1 MVARAHMQTAAVR
14 MTLELLAIIVGAE
27 VIVMF
32 VLPVLAPGI
41 SGWQEALLDAVLLAS
56 LTTPFLVWRARSLF
70 VVISSD
76 GASDRSESRN
86 FNRLWSVAVFG
97 VGAVLAW
104 AAAWGVHTNELS
116 AAHVRFDRAAGQIEE
131 AIQIRVERAV
141 HGFKGLRSTMTTL
154 NRELTPQEFRTWVT
168 SRFSQGEL
176 PGIRGIGFIKH
187 VLRSDLDA
195 WSANEG
201 RQQGATGFTVRTMGS
216 APDLYVISRIEPIE
230 NNRKAWGYDVGSE
243 SIRRAGIEEAI
254 RTGEITLTRR
264 IILVQDGKKR
274 PGFLLYMPMYK
285 PGAPLA
291 TSQDRKDALIGVIYA
306 PIVVEEFLDGI
317 GADQAD
323 VLRYGV
329 YDSSEP
335 SKDKL
340 LAGALIDG
348 EVNKNTHLRRHF
360 FMYMGGQALTLAVE
374 ASPTFE
380 TVYGRSGPL
389 WVGLLGTVL
398 SAVLA
403 LATWLLRSGQGR
415 AEALAEA
422 MTHDLQYAKR
432 AAETAL
438 RESEALL
445 ATLDRF
451 STVCITTPDG
461 TLVHVNDIYCRLSGY
476 ERSELLGNNPRLL
489 TSGEHDGFFWIEVW
503 QSLLH
508 GVPWTGPVCNRSKS
522 GQLYW
527 VQTVI
532 APIKQADGTVDRY
545 ISFGYDITAS
555 KQTQDEMNA
564 NAERYNLAIDG
575 GNDGLWDW
583 MNVHAQEE
591 WWSPQFYR
599 LLGYQPNEISAD
611 LVTFDAMLHP
621 DHQQSTFV
629 ALEDA
634 LRNNKPFD
642 LEYMLRTKSGE
653 YRWFR
658 SQAKVY
664 FDDFGAATRMAGS
677 IQDIHDRK
685 MAQAKIKE
693 HSEQMGAIFSLSPD
707 GFVSFDAQGKVAY
720 ASPAFDSLTGL
731 PDGWAIG
738 LSEAVFSDRF
748 FQQAVP
754 GQLVRSITD
763 IRQQAGRVVLEMK
776 PPAKRMLE
784 VRLSRG
790 QGTAVSQVLAI
801 RDVTHETEVD
811 QMKSAFLSMAA
822 HELRTPM
829 ASIYGFTELLLT
841 RELKPEKQKDLL
853 GRIYRQSETMS
864 GIINELLDLARIE
877 SRQGKDFTLGA
888 EDLSDLVAEVIQD
901 FKTPDG
907 REAPVVELV
916 GGESMVWV
924 DRKKMQQA
932 VLNVLSNAYKYS
944 PKGGDVHVRF
954 VSRFVETQSQLGIE
968 IIDHGIGLSPDQ
980 LARVGERF
988 YRADK
993 SGNIPGTGL
1002 GVTIVKEILELM
1014 GGGMDL
1020 RSELGQGT
1028 QVTLWVPQMVLNR
1041 VQPVMTEMA

>member
-1 MVARAHMQTAAVR
+1 MAGLGLLQAAAVR
-14 MTLELLAIIVGAE
+14 MALELVGIIVAAE
-27 VIVMF
+27 VAVMF
-32 VLPVLAPGI
+32 LLPAIAPSVG
-41 SGWQEALLDAVLLAS
+41 GWQEAVLDATLLAC
-56 LTTPFLVWRARSLF
+56 LATPLIVWRARSLF
-70 VVISSD
+70 SET
-76 GASDRSESRN
+76 GLRPAAPQEKASHFSTM
-86 FNRLWSVAVFG
+86 WSGAVFVVG
-97 VGAVLAW
+97 VVLAW
-104 AAAWGVHTNELS
+104 GAAWGVHTNELD
-116 AAHVRFDRAAGQIEE
+116 AAQVRFDRASGQIESSIE
-131 AIQIRVERAV
+131 IRVERAV
-141 HGFKGLRSTMTTL
+141 HAFKGLRSMMTTV

-168 SRFSQGEL
+168 SRFKQSEL
-176 PGIRGIGFIKH
+176 PGIRGVGFIKR
-187 VLRSDLDA
+187 VMRSDLDRWVEHERA
-195 WSANEG
+195 
-201 RQQGATGFTVRTMGS
+201 QGANGFEVQTAGDAS
-216 APDLYVISRIEPIE
+216 DLYVICRIEPIE
-230 NNRKAWGYDVGSE
+230 NNRKAWGFDVGSE
-243 SIRRAGIEEAI
+243 AARRKGIEEAI
-254 RTGEITLTRR
+254 RTGEVTLTRR

-274 PGFLLYMPMYK
+274 PGFLLYMPIYK
-285 PGAPLA
+285 PGAPLSS
-291 TSQDRKDALIGVIYA
+291 TQDRIDNLMGVIYA
-306 PIVVEEFLDGI
+306 PLVVEEFLDGI
-317 GADQAD
+317 GQDQAD
-323 VLRYGV
+323 VLHYGV
-329 YDSSEP
+329 YDSP
-335 SKDKL
+335 VPGKDSL
-340 LAGALIDG
+340 LAGALVTG
-348 EVNKNTHLRRHF
+348 TVAKHVQLRRHY
-360 FMYMGGQALTLAVE
+360 FMYVGGQALTLAVE

-389 WVGLLGTVL
+389 WVGVLGTVL

-403 LATWLLRSGQGR
+403 LAVWLLRSGRGR
-415 AEALAEA
+415 AEALADA
-422 MTHDLQYAKR
+422 MTHDLQEAKR
-432 AAETAL
+432 SAETAL
-438 RESEALL
+438 RESDALL

-451 STVCITTPDG
+451 STVCVTQPDG
-461 TLVHVNDIYCRLSGY
+461 TLVHVNDIYCQLSGY
-476 ERSELLGNNPRLL
+476 ERSELLGQNPRLL
-489 TSGEHDGFFWIEVW
+489 TSGLHDSFFWVDVW
-503 QSLLH
+503 RSLLH
-508 GVPWTGPVCNRSKS
+508 GTPWTGQVCNRSKS

-532 APIKQADGTVDRY
+532 APIKQADGTVDKY
-545 ISFGYDITAS
+545 ISFGYDITEA

-621 DHQQSTFV
+621 DHQQSTFA

-642 LEYMLRTKSGE
+642 LEYLLRTKSGE

-658 SQAKVY
+658 SRAKVY
-664 FDDFGAATRMAGS
+664 FDEFGAATRMAGS

-720 ASPAFDSLTGL
+720 ASPAFDNLTGL
-731 PDGWAIG
+731 PDGWSVG
-738 LSEAVFSDRF
+738 MTEAEFSDGL
-748 FQQAVP
+748 FQLAVP
-754 GQLVRSITD
+754 GQLVQSITD
-763 IRQQAGRVVLEMK
+763 IRQHAGRVVLEMK

-790 QGTAVSQVLAI
+790 QGAAVSQVLAI

-907 REAPVVELV
+907 RDAPVVDAVV
-916 GGESMVWV
+916 GDAMVWV

-944 PKGGDVHVRF
+944 PQGGDVNVRF
-954 VSRFVETQSQLGIE
+954 LNRMVEGRALLGIQ
-968 IIDHGIGLSPDQ
+968 ICDHGIGLSPEQ

-1014 GGGMDL
+1014 GGTIEL
-1020 RSELGQGT
+1020 SSEFGQGT

-1041 VQPVMTEMA
+1041 VQPVMTEIA

>member
-1 MVARAHMQTAAVR
+1 MPGLGLLQAAAVR
-14 MTLELLAIIVGAE
+14 MALELVGIIVGAE
-27 VIVMF
+27 MAVMF
-32 VLPVLAPGI
+32 LLPIIAPGV
-41 SGWQEALLDAVLLAS
+41 SGWQEAVLDATLLACLAS
-56 LTTPFLVWRARSLF
+56 PLVVWRARILFADANLRLAPAEARSRRFSAWGAVVTF
-70 VVISSD
+70 VV
-76 GASDRSESRN
+76 GA
-86 FNRLWSVAVFG
+86 L
-97 VGAVLAW
+97 LAW
-104 AAAWGVHTNELS
+104 LAAWVVHTNEL
-116 AAHVRFDRAAGQIEE
+116 AGAQVRFDRASGQIED
-131 AIQIRVERAV
+131 AIQIRFERAV
-141 HGFKGLRSTMTTL
+141 HAFQGVRSTMTTM
-154 NRELTPQEFRTWVT
+154 NRELTREEFRTWVIT
-168 SRFSQGEL
+168 RFKDDDM
-176 PGIRGIGFIKH
+176 PGIRGLGFIKR
-187 VLRSDLDA
+187 VMRSDLDHWVDEEQA
-195 WSANEG
+195 H
-201 RQQGATGFTVRTMGS
+201 GAGGFAVKTTGDAS
-216 APDLYVISRIEPIE
+216 DLYVISRIEPIE
-230 NNRKAWGYDVGSE
+230 NNRQAWGFDVGSE
-243 SIRRAGIEEAI
+243 AARRNAIEEAI
-254 RTGEITLTRR
+254 RTGAVTLTRR
-264 IILVQDGKKR
+264 ITLVQDGKKR

-285 PGAPLA
+285 PGAALLTA
-291 TSQDRKDALIGVIYA
+291 QDRRENLMGVIYA
-306 PIVVEEFLDGI
+306 PLVVEEFLDGI
-317 GADQAD
+317 GKDQAE
-323 VLRYGV
+323 VLRFGV
-329 YDSSEP
+329 YDSP
-335 SKDKL
+335 QPDKASL
-340 LAGALIDG
+340 LAGALVTG
-348 EVNKNTHLRRHF
+348 EVTKGSQLRRHY
-360 FMYMGGQALTLAVE
+360 FMYLGGQALTLAVE

-389 WVGLLGTVL
+389 WVGVLGTVL
-398 SAVLA
+398 SAVLS
-403 LATWLLRSGQGR
+403 LAIWLLTSGRGR
-415 AEALAEA
+415 AEALADA
-422 MTHDLQYAKR
+422 MTHDLKAAKQD
-432 AAETAL
+432 AERAL

-451 STVCITTPDG
+451 STVCVTKPDG
-461 TLVHVNDIYCRLSGY
+461 TLAHVNDIYCQLSGY
-476 ERSELLGNNPRLL
+476 SREELLGNNPRML
-489 TSGEHDGFFWIEVW
+489 TSGQHDSFFWVDVW
-503 QSLLH
+503 RSLLH
-508 GVPWTGPVCNRSKS
+508 GIPWTGQVCNKSKS
-522 GQLYW
+522 GKRYW
-527 VQTVI
+527 IQTVI
-532 APIKQADGTVDRY
+532 APIKQADGTVDKY
-545 ISFGYDITAS
+545 ISFGYDITES

-621 DHQQSTFV
+621 DHQQSTFA

-642 LEYMLRTKSGE
+642 LEYLLRTKSGE

-658 SQAKVY
+658 SRAKVY

-707 GFVSFDAQGKVAY
+707 GFVSFDAQGNVAY

-731 PDGWAIG
+731 PDGWAIDM
-738 LSEAVFSDRF
+738 SETAFSDRF

-754 GQLVRSITD
+754 GQLVQSITD

-907 REAPVVELV
+907 REAPVVEPV
-916 GGESMVWV
+916 EGESMVWV

-954 VSRFVETQSQLGIE
+954 LSRTVDGRALLGIQ
-968 IIDHGIGLSPDQ
+968 ICDHGIGLSPEQ

-1014 GGGMDL
+1014 GGAIEL
-1020 RSELGQGT
+1020 ASEFGQGT
-1028 QVTLWVPQMVLNR
+1028 QVTLWVPQLVLSR
-1041 VQPVMTEMA
+1041 LQPAMTDIA

>member
-1 MVARAHMQTAAVR
+1 MAGVGLLQAAAVR
-14 MTLELLAIIVGAE
+14 MALELVGIIVVAE
-27 VIVMF
+27 VAVMF
-32 VLPVLAPGI
+32 LLPAIAPNVG
-41 SGWQEALLDAVLLAS
+41 GWQQAVLDATLLAC
-56 LTTPFLVWRARSLF
+56 LVTPLIVWRARSLF
-70 VVISSD
+70 SEK
-76 GASDRSESRN
+76 GLRAAAPQEKASHFSTM
-86 FNRLWSVAVFG
+86 WSGAVFVVG
-97 VGAVLAW
+97 VVLAW
-104 AAAWGVHTNELS
+104 GAAWGVHTNELD
-116 AAHVRFDRAAGQIEE
+116 AAQVRFDRASGQIEASIE
-131 AIQIRVERAV
+131 IRVERAV
-141 HGFKGLRSTMTTL
+141 HAFKGLRSTMTTV

-168 SRFSQGEL
+168 SRFKQGEL
-176 PGIRGIGFIKH
+176 PGIRGVGFIKR
-187 VLRSDLDA
+187 VMRSDVDRWVA
-195 WSANEG
+195 HERA
-201 RQQGATGFTVRTMGS
+201 QGANGFEVQTAGDAS
-216 APDLYVISRIEPIE
+216 DLYVICRIEPIE
-230 NNRKAWGYDVGSE
+230 NNRKAWGFDVGSE
-243 SIRRAGIEEAI
+243 SARRKGIEEAV
-254 RTGEITLTRR
+254 RTGEVTLTRR
-264 IILVQDGKKR
+264 ITLVQDGKKR
-274 PGFLLYMPMYK
+274 PGFLLYMPIYK
-285 PGAPLA
+285 PGAPLLTA
-291 TSQDRKDALIGVIYA
+291 QDRVDNLMGVIYA
-306 PIVVEEFLDGI
+306 PLVVEEFLDGI
-317 GADQAD
+317 GQDQAD

-329 YDSSEP
+329 YDSPVPGQDS
-335 SKDKL
+335 L
-340 LAGALIDG
+340 LAGALITG
-348 EVNKNTHLRRHF
+348 TVAKHVQLRRHY
-360 FMYMGGQALTLAVE
+360 FMYVGGQALTLAVE

-389 WVGLLGTVL
+389 WVGVLGTVL

-403 LATWLLRSGQGR
+403 LAVWLLRSGRGR
-415 AEALAEA
+415 AEALADA
-422 MTHDLQYAKR
+422 MTHDLQEAKR

-438 RESEALL
+438 RESDALL

-451 STVCITTPDG
+451 STVCVTQPDG
-461 TLVHVNDIYCRLSGY
+461 TLVHVNDIYCQLSGY
-476 ERSELLGNNPRLL
+476 ERSELLGQNPRLL
-489 TSGEHDGFFWIEVW
+489 TSGLHDSFFWVDVW
-503 QSLLH
+503 RSLLH
-508 GVPWTGPVCNRSKS
+508 GTPWTGQVCNRSKS

-532 APIKQADGTVDRY
+532 APIKQADGTVDKY
-545 ISFGYDITAS
+545 ISFGYDITEA

-621 DHQQSTFV
+621 DHQQSTFA

-642 LEYMLRTKSGE
+642 LEYLLRTKSGE

-658 SQAKVY
+658 SRAKVY
-664 FDDFGAATRMAGS
+664 FDEFGAATRMAGS

-720 ASPAFDSLTGL
+720 ASPAFDNLTGL
-731 PDGWAIG
+731 PDGWSVG
-738 LSEAVFSDRF
+738 MTEAEFSDGL
-748 FQQAVP
+748 FQLAVP
-754 GQLVRSITD
+754 GQLVQSITD
-763 IRQQAGRVVLEMK
+763 IRQHAGRVVLEMK

-790 QGTAVSQVLAI
+790 QGAAVSQVLAI

-907 REAPVVELV
+907 RDAPVVDAV
-916 GGESMVWV
+916 AGDAMVWV

-944 PKGGDVHVRF
+944 PKGGDVNVRF
-954 VSRFVETQSQLGIE
+954 LNRTVEGRALLGIQ
-968 IIDHGIGLSPDQ
+968 ICDHGIGLSPEQ

-1014 GGGMDL
+1014 GGTIEL
-1020 RSELGQGT
+1020 SSEFGQGT

-1041 VQPVMTEMA
+1041 VQPAMSEIA

>member
-1 MVARAHMQTAAVR
+1 MAGLGLRQAAAVR
-14 MTLELLAIIVGAE
+14 MALELLGIIVGCELA
-27 VIVMF
+27 VMF
-32 VLPVLAPGI
+32 LLLVIAPGVD
-41 SGWQEALLDAVLLAS
+41 GWQEALLDAALLACLAS
-56 LTTPFLVWRARSLF
+56 PLVVWRAQSLF
-70 VVISSD
+70 AEEGLRAPGPQD
-76 GASDRSESRN
+76 QASHFSK
-86 FNRLWSVAVFG
+86 LWSVVTFVVG
-97 VGAVLAW
+97 VMLAW
-104 AAAWGVHTNELS
+104 GAAWSVHTNELD
-116 AAHVRFDRAAGQIEE
+116 AAQVRFDRASGQIED

-141 HGFKGLRSTMTTL
+141 HGFKGLRSTMSTL

-168 SRFSQGEL
+168 TRFKQGEL
-176 PGIRGIGFIKH
+176 PGIRGVGFIKH
-187 VLRSDLDA
+187 VMRKDLDQWVEYERA
-195 WSANEG
+195 HGAN
-201 RQQGATGFTVRTMGS
+201 GFAVRTSGD
-216 APDLYVISRIEPIE
+216 APDLYVICRIEPIE
-230 NNRKAWGYDVGSE
+230 NNRKAWGFDVGSE
-243 SIRRAGIEEAI
+243 AARRKGIEDAI
-254 RTGEITLTRR
+254 RTGEVTLTRR
-264 IILVQDGKKR
+264 ITLLQDGKKR

-285 PGAPLA
+285 PGATLVTA
-291 TSQDRKDALIGVIYA
+291 QDRMANLMGVIYA
-306 PIVVEEFLDGI
+306 PIVVEEFLEGI
-317 GADQAD
+317 GKDQSD
-323 VLRYGV
+323 VLHYGV
-329 YDSSEP
+329 YDSPDP
-335 SKDKL
+335 SKDSL
-340 LAGALIDG
+340 LAGTLITGKVEKG
-348 EVNKNTHLRRHF
+348 EQLRRHY

-374 ASPTFE
+374 AAPSFE

-389 WVGLLGTVL
+389 WVGMLGTVL

-403 LATWLLRSGQGR
+403 LAIWLLRSGRGR
-415 AEALAEA
+415 AEALADA
-422 MTHDLQYAKR
+422 MTHDLQEAKR
-432 AAETAL
+432 DAERAL

-451 STVCITTPDG
+451 STVCITKPDG
-461 TLVHVNDIYCRLSGY
+461 TLVHVNDMYCRLSGY
-476 ERSELLGNNPRLL
+476 SRDELLGQNPRLL
-489 TSGEHDGFFWIEVW
+489 TSGAHDSFFWVEVW
-503 QSLLH
+503 RSLLH
-508 GVPWTGPVCNRSKS
+508 GTPWTGQVCNKSKS
-522 GQLYW
+522 GKLYW

-532 APIKQADGTVDRY
+532 APIKQADGTVDKY
-545 ISFGYDITAS
+545 ISFGYDITEA

-621 DHQQSTFV
+621 DHQQSTFA

-658 SQAKVY
+658 SRAKVY

-720 ASPAFDSLTGL
+720 ASPAFDSLTSM
-731 PDGWAIG
+731 PEGWSIG
-738 LSEAVFSDRF
+738 MTEAEFSARF
-748 FQQAVP
+748 FQQAAP
-754 GQLVRSITD
+754 DQLIQSVTE
-763 IRQQAGRVVLEMK
+763 IRQHAGRVVLEMK
-776 PPAKRMLE
+776 PPARRMLE

-801 RDVTHETEVD
+801 RDVTHESEVD

-888 EDLSDLVAEVIQD
+888 EDLSDLVHEVIQD
-901 FKTPDG
+901 FKTPEG
-907 REAPVVELV
+907 RDAPIVDVAV
-916 GGESMVWV
+916 GETMVWV

-944 PKGGDVHVRF
+944 PKGGEVKVQF
-954 VSRFVETQSQLGIE
+954 LSRAVEGQAQLGIQ
-968 IIDHGIGLSPDQ
+968 IIDQGIGLSPDQ

-1014 GGGMDL
+1014 GGTMDL
-1020 RSELGQGT
+1020 ASEFGQGT

-1041 VQPVMTEMA
+1041 VHAAMTEIA